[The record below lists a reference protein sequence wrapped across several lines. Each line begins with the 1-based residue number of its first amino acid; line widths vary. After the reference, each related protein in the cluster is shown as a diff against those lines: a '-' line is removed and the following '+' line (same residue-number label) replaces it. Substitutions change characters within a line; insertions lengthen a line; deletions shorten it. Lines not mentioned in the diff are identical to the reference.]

1 MVEAAGNSG
10 ETTRGILTKLL
21 RADCG
26 AADSDPGR
34 HFGGR
39 REEGEGK
46 QGFKFRKLAAA
57 VAVTRQQAVAVL

>member
-1 MVEAAGNSG
+1 M
-10 ETTRGILTKLL
+10 TKLL
-21 RADCG
+21 REDCG